1 MSTKGHSNAGA
12 SAKHDSRR
20 DGTTNNNTAMIPNT
34 DFIAIDTETGGLDS
48 TECALLSIAAV
59 PSWDA
64 PPFHVY
70 IWPHGRMEK
79 KAMEVNGYT
88 QELWDERGA
97 LPLKQ
102 ALWEFQRWLFP
113 ILHERRFEMAAHNA
127 GFDLL
132 FMDAAQARTG
142 IILDLPKIWH
152 CTKIKMAD
160 AEESGL
166 YVPTPGRERKHH
178 LDDLGRE
185 SGYWDIDPR
194 NSEHD
199 ALQDAKCCKHGLLW
213 IKSLQ
218 KKEDRTDG

>member
-20 DGTTNNNTAMIPNT
+20 DGPNNNTAMIPTT

-70 IWPHGRMEK
+70 ILPVGRLEK
-79 KAMEVNGYT
+79 KALEVNGYT
-88 QELWDERGA
+88 PELWAARGA
-97 LPLKQ
+97 LPEKH
-102 ALWEFQRWLFP
+102 ALWELQRWEHG
-113 ILHERRFEMAAHNA
+113 IGRRYQMAAHNA

-132 FMDAAQARTG
+132 FMEAVQARTG
-142 IILDLPKIWH
+142 IYLDLPKIWH
-152 CTKIKMAD
+152 CTKTKMKD
-160 AEESGL
+160 AEEAGL
-166 YVPTPGRERKHH
+166 YVPTQGREGKHH

-185 SGYWDIDPR
+185 SGYWQIDPR
-194 NSEHD
+194 NAEHD
-199 ALQDAKCCKHGLLW
+199 ALQDARCCTHGLYW
-213 IKSLQ
+213 IRSLQ
-218 KKEDRTDG
+218 KKEGLRL